1 VVVVY
6 SWIVAH
12 SPAQLC
18 VTSSRRLTWSR
29 GVSSASGGIV
39 QLPHASNFET
49 HRSPTGARLVVM
61 ESPWRQFEPSAI
73 FSSST
78 SFALDDDCSTKS
90 LQGGRVS
97 VCPLLLHLNATK
109 IGHAQLRSW
118 PRPIGITCLDIRL
131 GLHPSWAEAILQ
143 DNTAGRCSETCV
155 WGWPTVWTAINMRAA
170 RHKSDKGLDQ
180 KQQVNIRDSR

>member
-1 VVVVY
+1 VVY

-18 VTSSRRLTWSR
+18 VTSSRRNRRGKTSSR

-49 HRSPTGARLVVM
+49 HRTPTGARLVVM

-118 PRPIGITCLDIRL
+118 PRPIGITSVLGYIRL
-131 GLHPSWAEAILQ
+131 GLRLSCKIIPQAAAVRLVFGVGQPYGQPSICEPPDTNL
-143 DNTAGRCSETCV
+143 TKV
-155 WGWPTVWTAINMRAA
+155 
-170 RHKSDKGLDQ
+170 
-180 KQQVNIRDSR
+180 